1 MSSQYLETE
10 TTAATRDAHRALAS
24 LQEELEAVDYYE
36 QRMDAAQDPELK
48 ELLRHN
54 RDEEVEHAV
63 MLFEWL
69 RRRIPAFD
77 ERMKRYL
84 FTKAPIVALESA
96 AKGGEPAPAMN
107 GDLGI
112 GKPKSK

>member
-1 MSSQYLETE
+1 MSSQHLETE
-10 TTAATRDAHRALAS
+10 ATSNTRDLHRALAS
-24 LQEELEAVDYYE
+24 LQEELEAVDYYA

-48 ELLRHN
+48 ALLNHN
-54 RDEEVEHAV
+54 REEEVEHAV

-77 ERMKRYL
+77 EQMKKYL
-84 FTKAPIVALESA
+84 FTKGPIAALESA
-96 AKGGEPAPAMN
+96 AKDVAPAAASS

-112 GKPKSK
+112 GKPKA